1 MKRWAA
7 GNLQSSLDI
16 RSLVR
21 LSFALSLMMLPV
33 VFDRGAIAEAG
44 TLYALGEASNP
55 YWVPSHGLLL
65 YVRAPLVALSACVL
79 VMSPGLLLAIAAGM
93 ARTIEI
99 WILSALM
106 LSIISVS
113 VAVGLAQSM
122 AGVPL
127 TGWYFIAIVAA
138 TTIGSLGV
146 ACWRVFRTDAS
157 PPPWT
162 TERAATSLWI
172 IAFVA
177 YATLVVLAPKFYWDS
192 FNGDGAGSF
201 EAVRLLLSQP
211 VPFWD
216 EAAARPWPGITSM
229 LFAYPAS
236 WFIRLFGGPEAS
248 VRLPW
253 VLYLV
258 ALYCSIVALAEVRLR
273 RLSALALWLIALGL
287 SVYATTMAFSATYS
301 PYWADIAMPATQD
314 TLMMVVFFTYILF
327 FLTAHSKWMAL
338 AQLLVFVSLP
348 SGQLLIGLWLLAAWL
363 RIRPRPSRA
372 ILESGAVLIACL
384 AASTVVPRLLDAF
397 GLPTPG
403 GEYGIGYLVRTYSS
417 LALTEWGRVLFM
429 VVPAGI
435 LPAIA
440 MFAWRRHDEVGQA
453 LVIVCIGY
461 FIINYVQGYT
471 SLHHFVPSM
480 LLPLV
485 VFWRAAEQP
494 GWQRP
499 ALMTAVAASSLVALA
514 LSLPRNARPHLVSR
528 DIGLTIEDR
537 VRGYDR
543 SAPET
548 FRRGKLLSR
557 VFPYDWD
564 RRVPKESFGG
574 SPPTWIYYA
583 NHRPPSAAPPN
594 YVLQKP
600 TDPRPAGM
608 KLIALDSL
616 GALYG
621 RSDVLHALNL
631 AQRPPAPGGSPIYD
645 VPRDVLFPTA
655 EAHHVT
661 RRFSMKRALG
671 AIGIDAEKLATRMG
685 VKRPE

>member
-1 MKRWAA
+1 MKRRAA

-21 LSFALSLMMLPV
+21 LSFALALMMIPV
-33 VFDRGAIAEAG
+33 LFDRGAIAEAG
-44 TLYALGEASNP
+44 KLYALGATSNP

-65 YVRAPLVALSACVL
+65 YVRAPLVALSTCVL

-99 WILSALM
+99 WIDSALM
-106 LSIISVS
+106 LGIITVS
-113 VAVGLAQSM
+113 VAAGVAQSM

-127 TGWYFIAIVAA
+127 TGWSFIAVVAA
-138 TTIGSLGV
+138 TTIGSLGA
-146 ACWRVFRTDAS
+146 ACWRVVRTDAA
-157 PPPWT
+157 PAPWN
-162 TERAATSLWI
+162 TERAATSIGI

-192 FNGDGAGSF
+192 FNGDGAGSY
-201 EAVRLLLSQP
+201 ETVRLLLSQP
-211 VPFWD
+211 VPFWN

-236 WFIRLFGGPEAS
+236 WFIRLFGSEEAS

-253 VLYLV
+253 VLYLA

-273 RLSALALWLIALGL
+273 RLSALALWLVALGL

-327 FLTAHSKWMAL
+327 FLTAHSMWMAL
-338 AQLLVFVSLP
+338 AQLMVFVSLP
-348 SGQLLIGLWLLAAWL
+348 SGQLLTGLWLVAAWL

-372 ILESGAVLIACL
+372 ILVSGAVLLACL
-384 AASTVVPRLLDAF
+384 AASTVVPRLLEAL
-397 GLPTPG
+397 GLPAPG

-440 MFAWRRHDEVGQA
+440 MFAWRRHDEAGQA
-453 LVIVCIGY
+453 LVLVCVGY
-461 FIINYVQGYT
+461 FIINYIQGYT
-471 SLHHFVPSM
+471 SLHHFVPTM

-494 GWQRP
+494 GWKRP
-499 ALMTAVAASSLVALA
+499 ALMSAVAASTLVALA

-528 DIGLTIEDR
+528 AVGLTIEDR
-537 VRGYDR
+537 ARGYDR

-548 FRRGKLLSR
+548 FKRARLLSR

-594 YVLQKP
+594 YVLQ
-600 TDPRPAGM
+600 RPADPPPPGM
-608 KLIALDSL
+608 KLIAMDSL
-616 GALYG
+616 GAVYV
-621 RSDVLHALNL
+621 RSERMHALDL
-631 AQRPPAPGGSPIYD
+631 ARRPPAPGGSRIYD
-645 VPRDVLFPTA
+645 VPRDVLFLTA
-655 EAHHVT
+655 EADHVT

-685 VKRPE
+685 VTR